1 VGLKGYRQLEDQYLP
16 KERMDTKYKGT
27 AKIVG

>member
-1 VGLKGYRQLEDQYLP
+1 MAPKDIQLLP